1 MPYGGTVKYEFLST
15 EWFAKVDELIAKAG
29 DLKIPAEMKA
39 VEVNITVKSAA
50 GDKQIFLKDG
60 LFSPGHQA
68 TASTK
73 LTLGEDLARKIFIEA
88 DAAAGVQ
95 AFLAGEMQVEGDMAK
110 LVAMQTVEPSE
121 PQKQL
126 TKQIA
131 AITV

>member
-1 MPYGGTVKYEFLST
+1 MVPPMTYPFLST

-29 DLKIPAEMKA
+29 DLKIPPEMKV
-39 VEVNITVKSAA
+39 VEINITVKSPS
-50 GDKQIFLKDG
+50 GDKQIHLKDG
-60 LFSPGHQA
+60 LFSRGHRPSA
-68 TASTK
+68 TTT
-73 LTLGEDLARKIFIEA
+73 LTLDEALARKIFIEA

-95 AFLAGEMQVEGDMAK
+95 AFLAGEIQVEGDIAK

-131 AITV
+131 AITA